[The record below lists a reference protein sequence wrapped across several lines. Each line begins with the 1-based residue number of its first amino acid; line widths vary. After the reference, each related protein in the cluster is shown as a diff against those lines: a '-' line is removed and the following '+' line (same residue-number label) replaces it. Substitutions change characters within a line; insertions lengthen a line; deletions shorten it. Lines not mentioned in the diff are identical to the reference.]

1 MCAVYI
7 QFIRIQWSAMI
18 AGAIKKCIYSVL
30 VLCIWYSAMNI
41 RAFLGRLLMEGKT
54 LVLRVMRDERERFDH
69 SLPIGDARLLGTVFL
84 VPMLEE
90 L

>member
-1 MCAVYI
+1 
-7 QFIRIQWSAMI
+7 
-18 AGAIKKCIYSVL
+18 
-30 VLCIWYSAMNI
+30 
-41 RAFLGRLLMEGKT
+41 MEGKT
-54 LVLRVMRDERERFDH
+54 LLLRVMRDERERFDH